1 MPARKVYELIARK
14 EYVSTRKEVKQVQFE
29 FNDEQKEIKRAI
41 KEFCEKEFTPEL
53 ALEFDQKEEF
63 PMELYKKAA
72 KLGFTSM
79 RIPEEH
85 GGQGYGLIEDCIV
98 VEEMCRADPGLGA
111 AVSLGNLMIPDILL
125 KHGTEEQKKKC
136 IPPLARGDAV
146 SAAAFTEPEHGS
158 DITRMDTTAVKSG
171 NEWTINGGKEFITN
185 APIADFLVILC
196 QTDPNATPPHR
207 GQSLFLVEKGTLGL
221 EATKLHGK
229 MGIKPCITGSL
240 SLSDLKVPDT
250 NLVGELNRGFYYA
263 LELFDGTRITVAAQA
278 VGMAQGAFERALQ
291 YAKNRK
297 QFGSPI
303 ISFQGISFKLAEM
316 AMKVEAARL
325 LTYKAAWLYD
335 QGKVSPM
342 ATSVAKAYAGRVAME
357 VTDEAIQVY
366 GGYGY
371 LADYHL
377 ERFHRCAKITEI
389 YEGTTEMQKL
399 TIVNYLMKSA

>member
-1 MPARKVYELIARK
+1 M
-14 EYVSTRKEVKQVQFE
+14 QFE
-29 FNDEQKEIKRAI
+29 FSDEQKEIRKAI
-41 KEFCEKEFTPEL
+41 REFCTKEFTPEL
-53 ALEFDQKEEF
+53 ALECDQKEEF
-63 PMELYKKAA
+63 PMALYQKAA
-72 KLGFTSM
+72 KLGFTGM
-79 RIPEEH
+79 RIPQEY
-85 GGQGYGLIEDCIV
+85 GGQGYGLMEDCIV
-98 VEEMCRADPGLGA
+98 VEEMCRSDPGLGA

-125 KHGTEEQKKKC
+125 KHGTAAQKEKC
-136 IPPLARGDAV
+136 IPPLAKGDAT

-158 DITRMDTTAVKSG
+158 DITRMDTTAVSSG
-171 NEWTINGGKEFITN
+171 DEWVLNGAKEFITN

-207 GQSLFLVEKGTLGL
+207 GQSLFLVEKGMPGL

-240 SLSDLKVPDT
+240 ALSDLKVPGG
-250 NLVGELNRGFYYA
+250 NVVGELNKGFYYA

-291 YAKNRK
+291 YAKSRK
-297 QFGSPI
+297 QFGAPI
-303 ISFQGISFKLAEM
+303 ISFQAVSFKLAEM
-316 AMKVEAARL
+316 AMKIEAARL

-335 QGKVSPM
+335 QGKVSPV
-342 ATSVAKAYAGRVAME
+342 ATSAAKAYAGRVAME
-357 VTDEAIQVY
+357 VTDNAIQVY

-389 YEGTTEMQKL
+389 YEGTTEMQML
-399 TIVNYLMKSA
+399 TILNYLMKST